1 MDFKIAMITGA
12 TGDIGKAITQRL
24 CTENY
29 QPIIIARTLDKLNIL
44 KQEIEDKFNIIPIV
58 FCCDVSKSEEVK
70 SVLNKIQ
77 KLNYY
82 VDLLVN
88 CAGKSCGGN
97 TIDITD
103 EEWDDVIKTNLNSIF
118 YITRGLLSRNMIR
131 KDGRIINIASTGGKQ
146 GVIYGVPYSA
156 SKHGVVG
163 FSKSLGLELARARTG
178 ITVNAICPGFVESE
192 IAKKVRKIYS
202 KIWNID
208 VNEVKKRVEGRIPI
222 GRYIEPFEVANM
234 VAYIASPEASGI
246 TSQAIN
252 ICGGL
257 GNY

>member
-1 MDFKIAMITGA
+1 M
-12 TGDIGKAITQRL
+12 
-24 CTENY
+24 
-29 QPIIIARTLDKLNIL
+29 DKLNIL

-131 KDGRIINIASTGGKQ
+131 KDGRIINIST
-146 GVIYGVPYSA
+146 
-156 SKHGVVG
+156 
-163 FSKSLGLELARARTG
+163 
-178 ITVNAICPGFVESE
+178 
-192 IAKKVRKIYS
+192 S
-202 KIWNID
+202 KIQFLSNTFAA
-208 VNEVKKRVEGRIPI
+208 KFPCK
-222 GRYIEPFEVANM
+222 
-234 VAYIASPEASGI
+234 I
-246 TSQAIN
+246 TGSFPRQN
-252 ICGGL
+252 SHFQTVR
-257 GNY
+257 